1 MKQKFQT
8 LKKAIDGKLH
18 WIVGAVIVI
27 QPALDVLSYF
37 LGELGNNSFST
48 ALRFLL
54 LMAVA
59 LLGFVVSDKKRVYV
73 IFYGIMGAFW
83 VAHMANCYRIGYQSM
98 VADTANFLR
107 IMSFPMYTLSF
118 ITFFQKGKNI
128 RKWIYTGFAI
138 NLAEIVLFT
147 ALPWATGNPVYT
159 YASLGLGVMGWFGV
173 ANAQSAIIV
182 LVMPLAI
189 FFAWENRQ
197 VPGFPAVL
205 GAQLWVDVHHRH
217 QVYLL
222 LHLHHCRGVCV
233 PLCPPL

>member
-138 NLAEIVLFT
+138 NLGRLCCSPRCPGPRGTRCTPMPA
-147 ALPWATGNPVYT
+147 WAWG
-159 YASLGLGVMGWFGV
+159 
-173 ANAQSAIIV
+173 
-182 LVMPLAI
+182 
-189 FFAWENRQ
+189 
-197 VPGFPAVL
+197 
-205 GAQLWVDVHHRH
+205 
-217 QVYLL
+217 
-222 LHLHHCRGVCV
+222 
-233 PLCPPL
+233 

>member
-1 MKQKFQT
+1 
-8 LKKAIDGKLH
+8 
-18 WIVGAVIVI
+18 
-27 QPALDVLSYF
+27 
-37 LGELGNNSFST
+37 
-48 ALRFLL
+48 
-54 LMAVA
+54 MAVA

-205 GAQLWVDVHHRH
+205 VAQLWVDVHHRH

-222 LHLHHCRGVCV
+222 LHLHHRRGVCV